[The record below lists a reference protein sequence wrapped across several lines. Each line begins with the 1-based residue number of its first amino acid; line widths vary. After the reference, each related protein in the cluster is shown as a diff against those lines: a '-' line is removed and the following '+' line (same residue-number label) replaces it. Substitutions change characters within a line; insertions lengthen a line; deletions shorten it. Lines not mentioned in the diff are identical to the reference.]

1 MYLESQIVVFEIQI
15 KQCKLDKN
23 TYKNTYPL
31 TKLSGK
37 NSNEKRNIISCPE
50 K

>member
-15 KQCKLDKN
+15 KQCKLD
-23 TYKNTYPL
+23 KNTYPL